1 MPLRTRPSSLLL
13 VVLMTLGVV
22 ACRGRVP
29 ITAGLS
35 TGGEFPSRTA
45 NEQRLELARLTE
57 ADAHWV
63 RLELRWD
70 AIQAAGPNAWD
81 WREFD
86 QVARIA
92 EEQGYEVLATVLWTP
107 SWANG
112 GVARNVAPGDPN
124 TYARFVAEAVRRYK
138 SGGPAGTRI
147 RAWEIWN
154 EPNNPPFW
162 AGAPDARAY
171 VDLLRHAYFA
181 VNSVDAHAIVVSGGL
196 APYGDLNGDPTNGKH
211 PVNFLKAM
219 YWWGVKGTFDALGHH
234 PNAPVPFSPLTDTPG
249 SIGWNAF
256 AYTETLHQLMSS
268 QGDGFKQI
276 WGTETGSATGSCGNC
291 VSEDTQRR
299 WLAEEYLKWRSWWFA
314 GPLFWHAGRD
324 IATGSADADENFGL
338 LRSDFSPKPAFDLAA
353 ALW

>member
-1 MPLRTRPSSLLL
+1 MPLRTRITSLLL
-13 VVLMTLGVV
+13 VLAVV
-22 ACRGRVP
+22 ATVVGCRGRVP

-35 TGGEFPSRTA
+35 TGGEFPSRTG
-45 NEQRLELARLTE
+45 NQQRLELARLTE

-70 AIQAAGPNAWD
+70 AIQAAGPAAWN
-81 WREFD
+81 WSEFD

-92 EEQGYEVLATVLWTP
+92 EEHGYEVLATVLWTP

-112 GVARNVAPGDPN
+112 GAARNVPPGDPN
-124 TYARFVAEAVRRYK
+124 TFARFMAEAVRRYRA
-138 SGGPAGTRI
+138 GGPAGTHV

-181 VNSVDAHAIVVSGGL
+181 VNSVDANAIVVSGGL
-196 APYGDLNGDPTNGKH
+196 APFGDLNADPTNGRH
-211 PVNFLKAM
+211 PVNYLKAM
-219 YWWGVKGTFDALGHH
+219 YWWGAKGTFDALGHH
-234 PNAPVPFSPLTDTPG
+234 PNAPHPYSPLTNAP
-249 SIGWNAF
+249 GWNPF
-256 AYTETLHQLMSS
+256 IYTLTLHLVMSA

-276 WGTETGSATGSCGNC
+276 WGTESGPATGTCDHC
-291 VSEDTQRR
+291 VSESTQQR
-299 WLAEEYLKWRSWWFA
+299 WLAEEYLKWRTWWFA

-324 IATGSADADENFGL
+324 VATGSADPEDNRGL
-338 LRSDFSPKPAFDLAA
+338 LRSDYSPKPAFEVAVG
-353 ALW
+353 LW